1 MKPAERPLQ
10 EDYLSMNNS
19 FNQVQIKEAIPRK
32 TKARRLKSNR
42 KTASAMKSNLN
53 EIDSE
58 GETWNHPEQQSPPRV
73 IHQNHLGQPVAA
85 KASKTK
91 APSPNREPSVSY
103 FAEPQNARSR
113 DASPAV
119 GAACSALR
127 ESQSVQIDD
136 PVLRQLTAATNA
148 RLESKIKKPDQAC
161 LRNDQQS
168 EQQAGNLVKE
178 PTLAQSRSSSTTG
191 IMPSMHRKATSVTA
205 SPSKTRKA
213 GPGDAERNM
222 PKSIAQESSTAK
234 KITIE

>member
-1 MKPAERPLQ
+1 MGRAARPEERLPAQRCGRSAAGDQ
-10 EDYLSMNNS
+10 
-19 FNQVQIKEAIPRK
+19 QITEADNACLKEAMRDLEREMAECQRHRRNDR
-32 TKARRLKSNR
+32 AR
-42 KTASAMKSNLN
+42 A
-53 EIDSE
+53 D
-58 GETWNHPEQQSPPRV
+58 
-73 IHQNHLGQPVAA
+73 AA
-85 KASKTK
+85 EKK
-91 APSPNREPSVSY
+91 
-103 FAEPQNARSR
+103 
-113 DASPAV
+113 
-119 GAACSALR
+119 
-127 ESQSVQIDD
+127 VQE
-136 PVLRQLTAATNA
+136 
-148 RLESKIKKPDQAC
+148 LESKIKKPDQAC